1 MLRSRI
7 IPFLLLTGT
16 GLIKTK
22 QFKRYK
28 YIGDVINAIR
38 IFNEKSVDELALY
51 GIDCTLNKEPPNFE
65 LLSKVAKV
73 SNMPLTYGGGIKSVD
88 QAKTL
93 VDLGFEKISLSSSIF
108 DNFDLISKIGNTI
121 GFQSIVIT
129 IDYRKSFI
137 GSNLVYSNSGT
148 KKQKISL
155 IKLINEL
162 NNLGVGEIILN
173 SIDRDGMR
181 NGYDIELLKKVFD
194 LVSCPVTIVGGCD
207 SVQSMEIALKQKSPI
222 GLGVGSLFVFK
233 GKLDAVLINYMRPN
247 AVEVATN

>member
-1 MLRSRI
+1 M
-7 IPFLLLTGT
+7 
-16 GLIKTK
+16 
-22 QFKRYK
+22 
-28 YIGDVINAIR
+28 
-38 IFNEKSVDELALY
+38 Y
-51 GIDCTLNKEPPNFE
+51 GIDCTLKNEPPNFE
-65 LLSKVAKV
+65 LLSKIAKV

-155 IKLINEL
+155 IKLIN
-162 NNLGVGEIILN
+162 
-173 SIDRDGMR
+173 
-181 NGYDIELLKKVFD
+181 
-194 LVSCPVTIVGGCD
+194 
-207 SVQSMEIALKQKSPI
+207 
-222 GLGVGSLFVFK
+222 
-233 GKLDAVLINYMRPN
+233 
-247 AVEVATN
+247 

>member
-51 GIDCTLNKEPPNFE
+51 GIDCTLKNEPPNFK

-73 SNMPLTYGGGIKSVD
+73 SNMPLTYGGGIKSIE

-93 VDLGFEKISLSSSIF
+93 VDLGFEKISLSSSIY
-108 DNFDLISKIGNTI
+108 DNFDLISKMGNEI
-121 GFQSIVIT
+121 GFQSIVVT
-129 IDYRKSFI
+129 IDYRRSFM
-137 GSNLVYSNSGT
+137 GSYVVYSDSGT
-148 KKQKISL
+148 KKQKVSL
-155 IKLINEL
+155 FKIIDKLND
-162 NNLGVGEIILN
+162 LGVGEIILN
-173 SIDRDGMR
+173 AIDRDGMR

-194 LVSCPVTIVGGCD
+194 KVDCPITIVGGCD
-207 SVQSMEIALKQKSPI
+207 SVESMEIALKQKSPI
-222 GLGVGSLFVFK
+222 GLGVGSFFVFK
-233 GKLDAVLINYMRPN
+233 GNLDAVLINYTRPN
-247 AVEVATN
+247 SVEV